1 MPNHSKRVLH
11 IPHLG
16 QGKLHTESLQR
27 AYVLK
32 MNEITRVRS
41 SEDVEIG
48 VAGLLFSASKQ
59 EGDGVIRVC

>member
-48 VAGLLFSASKQ
+48 VAGL
-59 EGDGVIRVC
+59 